1 MFAWKTDKIEKY
13 RTKGRIA
20 MALVAAALAGALI
33 GVCSLAIAAGAHPRA
48 MFFSYFSHPWTVAL
62 NLAVPIALMLLFT
75 LLTNRAWIAWLL
87 TNLVVMLPTVVSFFK
102 VAFRGDPLCAED
114 LTLIT
119 ESKKM
124 LETYK
129 LFWDKRFGF
138 YLAILAVGT
147 LMLAFF
153 FRGRFRRAWPRLVA
167 ALVLALA
174 CAAAAPLYTRADIY
188 NVKTSNTALINP
200 YSENDQ
206 FISKG
211 FVYPF
216 LHSVK
221 DAFHPAPDGYD
232 ASGAK
237 AALDACT
244 DEAIPA
250 DKRVNV
256 VAVMLEAY
264 NDFSRFENLHFV
276 RDVYGKYRELE
287 SMGYSGTLVTDVF
300 AGDTRISERE
310 FLTGLPYSRIDNFVA
325 PSNSY
330 VWYFR
335 QNGYHT
341 TGSHPCYAWFYN
353 RKNINKNLGFED
365 YLFSENYFAERT
377 HGDITYDGTYF
388 PMLYDL
394 YESRD
399 KSVPYFSFNITYQG
413 HGPYEADNP
422 HYTEPY
428 VENGGW
434 SDAAQTILNN
444 YLNAQAETTEMLYNY
459 VMQMLATDEPVV
471 LVFFGDHKPW
481 MGNADSVYHELGI
494 NIDRSTDE
502 GFLNYYATRYLILAN
517 DAAKRVTGGDF
528 RGEGETISVSFLMN
542 KVFELCGWRGSA
554 YMQLAAAQ
562 MQKTPVLHRSFDLR
576 SDAYRLFDDVTY
588 YYRKN
593 FVYEQ

>member
-33 GVCSLAIAAGAHPRA
+33 GVCSLAFAAGAHPRA

-237 AALDACT
+237 AALEACT

-325 PSNSY
+325 PSNSF

-377 HGDITYDGTYF
+377 WSDITYDGTYF

-399 KSVPYFSFNITYQG
+399 KSIPYFSFNITYQG

-444 YLNAQAETTEMLYNY
+444 YLNAQAETTEMLYDY

>member
-13 RTKGRIA
+13 RTKGQIA
-20 MALVAAALAGALI
+20 AALIAAALAGALI

-48 MFFSYFSHPWTVAL
+48 MFFSYFSLPWTVAL
-62 NLAVPIALMLLFT
+62 NLAVPVALMLFFT
-75 LLTNRAWIAWLL
+75 LLTNRAWVAYLI
-87 TNLVVMLPTVVSFFK
+87 TNLVVMLPTVISFFK

-114 LTLIT
+114 LTLVT

-167 ALVLALA
+167 ALGLALA
-174 CAAAAPLYTRADIY
+174 CAAAAPLYTSADIY

-216 LHSVK
+216 LHTVK
-221 DAFHPAPDGYD
+221 EAFHPAPDGYD
-232 ASGAK
+232 AGSAK
-237 AALDACT
+237 AALDAYT
-244 DEAIPA
+244 DAPIPE
-250 DKRVNV
+250 DRRVNV

-287 SMGYSGTLVTDVF
+287 KMGYAGTLVTDVF
-300 AGDTRISERE
+300 AGDTRVSERE
-310 FLTGLPYSRIDNFVA
+310 FLTGLPYSRIDKFVA

-353 RKNINKNLGFED
+353 RKNINKNLGFAE

-377 HGDITYDGTYF
+377 WSDITYDASYF
-388 PMLYDL
+388 PMLYEL

-399 KSVPYFSFNITYQG
+399 KSVPYFSYNITYQG

-434 SDAAQTILNN
+434 SEASQTILNN
-444 YLNAQAETTEMLYNY
+444 YLNAQAETTAMLYDY
-459 VMQMLATDEPVV
+459 AMQMLATDEPVV

-502 GFLNYYATRYLILAN
+502 GFLNYYSTRYLILAN
-517 DAAKRVTGGDF
+517 DAAKRATGNDF
-528 RGEGETISVSFLMN
+528 RGAGETISASFLMN

-554 YMQLAAAQ
+554 YMQFTTAQ
-562 MQKTPVLHRSFDLR
+562 MHKTPVVHRSFDLR
-576 SDAYRLFDDVTY
+576 SETYRLYDDVTY

>member
-1 MFAWKTDKIEKY
+1 
-13 RTKGRIA
+13 
-20 MALVAAALAGALI
+20 
-33 GVCSLAIAAGAHPRA
+33 
-48 MFFSYFSHPWTVAL
+48 
-62 NLAVPIALMLLFT
+62 
-75 LLTNRAWIAWLL
+75 
-87 TNLVVMLPTVVSFFK
+87 
-102 VAFRGDPLCAED
+102 
-114 LTLIT
+114 
-119 ESKKM
+119 M

-377 HGDITYDGTYF
+377 WSDITYDGTYF

-444 YLNAQAETTEMLYNY
+444 YLNAQAETTEMLYDY

>member
-33 GVCSLAIAAGAHPRA
+33 GVCSLAFAAGAHPRA

-124 LETYK
+124 LETYQ

-377 HGDITYDGTYF
+377 WSDITYDGTYF

-444 YLNAQAETTEMLYNY
+444 YLNAQAETTEMLYDY

>member
-1 MFAWKTDKIEKY
+1 M
-13 RTKGRIA
+13 
-20 MALVAAALAGALI
+20 
-33 GVCSLAIAAGAHPRA
+33 
-48 MFFSYFSHPWTVAL
+48 
-62 NLAVPIALMLLFT
+62 
-75 LLTNRAWIAWLL
+75 
-87 TNLVVMLPTVVSFFK
+87 
-102 VAFRGDPLCAED
+102 
-114 LTLIT
+114 
-119 ESKKM
+119 
-124 LETYK
+124 
-129 LFWDKRFGF
+129 
-138 YLAILAVGT
+138 
-147 LMLAFF
+147 
-153 FRGRFRRAWPRLVA
+153 
-167 ALVLALA
+167 
-174 CAAAAPLYTRADIY
+174 
-188 NVKTSNTALINP
+188 KTSNTALINP

-216 LHSVK
+216 LHTVK
-221 DAFHPAPDGYD
+221 EAFHPAPDGYD
-232 ASGAK
+232 AHGAK
-237 AALDACT
+237 AALDAYT
-244 DEAIPA
+244 DAPIPE
-250 DKRVNV
+250 DRRVNV

-287 SMGYSGTLVTDVF
+287 KMGYAGTLVTDVF
-300 AGDTRISERE
+300 AGDTRVSERE
-310 FLTGLPYSRIDNFVA
+310 FLTGLPYSRIDKFVA
-325 PSNSY
+325 PSNSF

-353 RKNINKNLGFED
+353 RQNINKNLGFED

-377 HGDITYDGTYF
+377 WSDITYDASYF
-388 PMLYDL
+388 PMLFEL

-399 KSVPYFSFNITYQG
+399 KSVPYFSYNITYQG

-434 SDAAQTILNN
+434 SEASQTILNN
-444 YLNAQAETTEMLYNY
+444 YLNAQAETTAMLYDY
-459 VMQMLATDEPVV
+459 AMQMLATAEPVV

-502 GFLNYYATRYLILAN
+502 GFLNYYSTRYLILAN
-517 DAAKRVTGGDF
+517 DAAKRATGNDF
-528 RGEGETISVSFLMN
+528 RGAGETISASFLMN

-554 YMQLAAAQ
+554 YMQFTTAQ
-562 MQKTPVLHRSFDLR
+562 MQKTPVVHRSFDLR
-576 SDAYRLFDDVTY
+576 SETYRLYDDVTY

>member
-13 RTKGRIA
+13 RTKGQIA
-20 MALVAAALAGALI
+20 AALIAAALAGALI

-48 MFFSYFSHPWTVAL
+48 MFFSYFSLPWTVAL
-62 NLAVPIALMLLFT
+62 NLAVPVALMLFFT
-75 LLTNRAWIAWLL
+75 LLTNRAWVAYLI
-87 TNLVVMLPTVVSFFK
+87 TNLVVMLPTVISFFK
-102 VAFRGDPLCAED
+102 VEFRGDPLCAED
-114 LTLIT
+114 LTLVT

-138 YLAILAVGT
+138 YLAILVVGT
-147 LMLAFF
+147 LALAFF

-167 ALVLALA
+167 ALGLALA
-174 CAAAAPLYTRADIY
+174 CAAAAPLYTSADIY

-216 LHSVK
+216 LHTVK
-221 DAFHPAPDGYD
+221 EAFHPAPDGYD
-232 ASGAK
+232 AHGAK
-237 AALDACT
+237 AALDAYT
-244 DEAIPA
+244 DAPIPE
-250 DKRVNV
+250 DRRVNV

-287 SMGYSGTLVTDVF
+287 KMGYAGTLVTDVF
-300 AGDTRISERE
+300 AGDTRVSERE
-310 FLTGLPYSRIDNFVA
+310 FLTGLPYSRIDKFVA
-325 PSNSY
+325 PSNSF

-353 RKNINKNLGFED
+353 RQNINKNLGFED

-377 HGDITYDGTYF
+377 WSDITYDASYF
-388 PMLYDL
+388 PMLFEL

-399 KSVPYFSFNITYQG
+399 KSVPYFSYNITYQG

-434 SDAAQTILNN
+434 SEASQTILNN
-444 YLNAQAETTEMLYNY
+444 YLNAQAETTAMLYDY
-459 VMQMLATDEPVV
+459 AMQMLATDEPVV

-502 GFLNYYATRYLILAN
+502 GFLNYYSTRYLILAN
-517 DAAKRVTGGDF
+517 DAAKRATGNDF
-528 RGEGETISVSFLMN
+528 RGAGETISASFLMN

-554 YMQLAAAQ
+554 YMQFTTAQ
-562 MQKTPVLHRSFDLR
+562 MQKTPVVHRSFDLR
-576 SDAYRLFDDVTY
+576 SETYRLYDDVTY

>member
-33 GVCSLAIAAGAHPRA
+33 GVCSLAFAAGAHPRA

-377 HGDITYDGTYF
+377 WSDITYDGTYF

-444 YLNAQAETTEMLYNY
+444 YLNAQAETTEMLYDY

>member
-20 MALVAAALAGALI
+20 AALIASAVGGALT
-33 GVCSLAIAAGAHPRA
+33 GVCSLTIATGSQPRA
-48 MFFSYFSHPWTVAL
+48 MFDSYFTNPWILAL
-62 NLAVPIALMLLFT
+62 NLAVPIVLALFFT
-75 LLTNRAWIAWLL
+75 LLTNRAWIAWLV

-102 VAFRGDPLCAED
+102 VEFRGDPLCAED
-114 LTLIT
+114 LTLVT

-129 LFWDKRFGF
+129 LFWDDRFGF

-147 LMLAFF
+147 LALALF
-153 FRGRFRRAWPRLVA
+153 FRGRFRRAVPRLIA
-167 ALVLALA
+167 ALVLAIA
-174 CAAAAPLYTRADIY
+174 CAAASPLYTSAEIY
-188 NVKTSNTALINP
+188 DVKTSNTALINP

-216 LHSVK
+216 LHSIK

-232 ASGAK
+232 ANGAK
-237 AALDACT
+237 AALDAYT
-244 DEAIPA
+244 DEEIPT

-287 SMGYSGTLVTDVF
+287 AMGYAGTLMTDVF
-300 AGDTRISERE
+300 AGDTRVSERE
-310 FLTGLPYSRIDNFVA
+310 FLTGLPYARIDKFVA

-335 QNGYHT
+335 ENGYHT

-353 RKNINKNLGFED
+353 RKNINKNLGFAE

-377 HGDITYDGTYF
+377 WNDITYDAAYF
-388 PMLYDL
+388 PMLYEL

-399 KSVPYFSFNITYQG
+399 KSVPYFSYNITYQG

-434 SDAAQTILNN
+434 SEASQTILNN
-444 YLNAQAETTEMLYNY
+444 YLNAQAETTEMLYDFAT
-459 VMQMLATDEPVV
+459 QMLATDEPVV

-481 MGNADSVYHELGI
+481 MGNGDSVYHELGI
-494 NIDRSTDE
+494 NIDCSTDE
-502 GFLNYYATRYLILAN
+502 GFRNYYSTRYLILAN
-517 DAAKRVTGGDF
+517 DAAKRVTGSDF
-528 RGEGETISVSFLMN
+528 RGEGETISASFLMN

-554 YMQLAAAQ
+554 YMQFTTAQ
-562 MQKTPVLHRSFDLR
+562 MQKTPVVHRSFDLR
-576 SDAYRLFDDVTY
+576 SDDYRLYDDVTY

-593 FVYEQ
+593 FVYEP

>member
-13 RTKGRIA
+13 RSKGRIA
-20 MALVAAALAGALI
+20 AALIASAVGGALT
-33 GVCSLAIAAGAHPRA
+33 GVCSLTIATGSQPRA
-48 MFFSYFSHPWTVAL
+48 MFDSYFTNPWILAL
-62 NLAVPIALMLLFT
+62 NLAVPVVLALFFT

-102 VAFRGDPLCAED
+102 VEFRGDPLCAED
-114 LTLIT
+114 LTLVT

-129 LFWDKRFGF
+129 LFWDDRFGF

-147 LMLAFF
+147 LALALF
-153 FRGRFRRAWPRLVA
+153 FRGRFRRAAPRLIA
-167 ALVLALA
+167 ALVLAIA
-174 CAAAAPLYTRADIY
+174 CAAASPLYTSAEIY
-188 NVKTSNTALINP
+188 DVKTSNTALINP

-216 LHSVK
+216 LHTIK

-237 AALDACT
+237 AALDAYT
-244 DEAIPA
+244 DEEIPA

-287 SMGYSGTLVTDVF
+287 AMGYAGTLMTDVF
-300 AGDTRISERE
+300 AGDTRVSERE
-310 FLTGLPYSRIDNFVA
+310 FLTGLPYARIDKFVA

-335 QNGYHT
+335 ENGYHT

-353 RKNINKNLGFED
+353 RRNINKNLGFAE

-377 HGDITYDGTYF
+377 WNDITYDAAYF
-388 PMLYDL
+388 PMLYEL

-399 KSVPYFSFNITYQG
+399 RSVPYFSYNITYQG

-422 HYTEPY
+422 YYTEPY

-434 SDAAQTILNN
+434 SEASQTILNN
-444 YLNAQAETTEMLYNY
+444 YLNAQAETTAMLYDFAT
-459 VMQMLATDEPVV
+459 QMLATDEPVV

-481 MGNADSVYHELGI
+481 MGNGDSVYHELGI

-502 GFLNYYATRYLILAN
+502 GFRNYYSTRYLILAN
-517 DAAKRVTGGDF
+517 DAAKRVTGSDF
-528 RGEGETISVSFLMN
+528 RGEGETISASFLMN

-554 YMQLAAAQ
+554 YMQFTTAQ
-562 MQKTPVLHRSFDLR
+562 MQKNPVVHRSFDLR
-576 SDAYRLFDDVTY
+576 SDDYRLYDDVTY

-593 FVYEQ
+593 FVYES

>member
-33 GVCSLAIAAGAHPRA
+33 GVCSLAIAAAVHPRA

-244 DEAIPA
+244 DEALPT

-377 HGDITYDGTYF
+377 WSDITYDGTYF

-444 YLNAQAETTEMLYNY
+444 YLNAQAETTEMLYDY

>member
-33 GVCSLAIAAGAHPRA
+33 GVCSLAFAAGAHPRA

-87 TNLVVMLPTVVSFFK
+87 TNLLVMLPTVVSFFK

-221 DAFHPAPDGYD
+221 DAFHPAPDSYD

-237 AALDACT
+237 DALDACT

-377 HGDITYDGTYF
+377 WSDITYDGTYF

-444 YLNAQAETTEMLYNY
+444 YLNAQAETTEMLYDY

>member
-33 GVCSLAIAAGAHPRA
+33 GVCSLAIAAAVHPRA

-87 TNLVVMLPTVVSFFK
+87 TNLLVMLPTVVRFFK

-335 QNGYHT
+335 QNGQPR
-341 TGSHPCYAWFYN
+341 SHPQ
-353 RKNINKNLGFED
+353 
-365 YLFSENYFAERT
+365 
-377 HGDITYDGTYF
+377 H
-388 PMLYDL
+388 
-394 YESRD
+394 
-399 KSVPYFSFNITYQG
+399 
-413 HGPYEADNP
+413 
-422 HYTEPY
+422 
-428 VENGGW
+428 
-434 SDAAQTILNN
+434 
-444 YLNAQAETTEMLYNY
+444 
-459 VMQMLATDEPVV
+459 
-471 LVFFGDHKPW
+471 
-481 MGNADSVYHELGI
+481 
-494 NIDRSTDE
+494 
-502 GFLNYYATRYLILAN
+502 
-517 DAAKRVTGGDF
+517 
-528 RGEGETISVSFLMN
+528 
-542 KVFELCGWRGSA
+542 
-554 YMQLAAAQ
+554 
-562 MQKTPVLHRSFDLR
+562 
-576 SDAYRLFDDVTY
+576 
-588 YYRKN
+588 
-593 FVYEQ
+593 

>member
-33 GVCSLAIAAGAHPRA
+33 GVCSLAFAAGAHPRA

-87 TNLVVMLPTVVSFFK
+87 TNLLVMLPTVVSFFK

-377 HGDITYDGTYF
+377 WSDITYDGTYF

-444 YLNAQAETTEMLYNY
+444 YLNAQAETTEMLYDY